1 MQQDVIVHIVDD
13 DAAVR
18 HSLDMLMKSVD
29 LKTRSYASAQAFL
42 DVFDATTPGC
52 LVVDI
57 RMPDMSGLDL
67 LQALKQRRIEMPII
81 VITGHGD
88 VPLTVRAMNEGAMTV
103 LEKPYREQT
112 LLDNIFKAV
121 NSGMEAAKRNQSR
134 ADYFA
139 RIGALSPREQEVMDL
154 LIAGKN
160 SKEIAT
166 ELNISFKTVDV
177 HRAHIL
183 EKMQVRSIIELVHL
197 SLGCGR
203 EHTPA

>member
-1 MQQDVIVHIVDD
+1 MQQYVIVHIVDD

-18 HSLDMLMKSVD
+18 HSLEMLMKSVD
-29 LKTRSYASAQAFL
+29 LKTKSYASAQAFL
-42 DVFDATTPGC
+42 DVFDATMPGC

-67 LQALKQRRIEMPII
+67 LQELKQRRVEMPII

-121 NSGMEAAKRNQSR
+121 NSGMEAANRNLSR
-134 ADYFA
+134 AVYLA
-139 RIGALSPREQEVMDL
+139 RIGTLSPREQEVMEL

-177 HRAHIL
+177 HRAHIM
-183 EKMQVRSIIELVHL
+183 EKMHVRSIIELVHL
-197 SLGCGR
+197 FLRFGP
-203 EHTPA
+203 ELLV